1 MFPSMGIAEFLGV
14 ILASAIIIFPYW
26 KIFRKARKSRWLS
39 LLIIVPIV
47 DLFAL
52 YYVRPSKNALE
63 RAFLVPGIW
72 TSLPALPLN
81 S

>member
-26 KIFRKARKSRWLS
+26 KIFRKAGKSRWLS

-52 YYVRPSKNALE
+52 YYVPSQNGLTIKIKWAHNY
-63 RAFLVPGIW
+63 
-72 TSLPALPLN
+72 
-81 S
+81 

>member
-52 YYVRPSKNALE
+52 YYVALTKW
-63 RAFLVPGIW
+63 PDHQ
-72 TSLPALPLN
+72 N
-81 S
+81 